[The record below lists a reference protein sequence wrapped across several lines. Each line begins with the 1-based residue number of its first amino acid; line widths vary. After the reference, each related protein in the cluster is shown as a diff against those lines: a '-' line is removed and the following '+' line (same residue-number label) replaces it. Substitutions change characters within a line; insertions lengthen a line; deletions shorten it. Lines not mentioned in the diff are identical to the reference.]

1 MSRPR
6 VLAVVEGSPAH
17 AAGVQVGDEI
27 TGIDGQLPRDV
38 IQWQMLV
45 DEPDPEISIDRSGI
59 ERTLEVSKAAGV
71 PLGVEVDA
79 ALFDRVQ
86 TCDNHCPFCFIYQL
100 PKGMRRSLYLKDDD
114 YRLSFLYGNF
124 TTLTRFTEAD
134 LERVISE
141 QLSPLYVSIHAT
153 DPDVRSGLLR
163 NRRGALSLRWL
174 RVLLD
179 HGIDVHGQV
188 VVCPGVNDGDVLD
201 DTLCGVLDQYP
212 ELISV
217 AVVPLGVSQFSNE
230 PTMRPHT
237 ADEASTVLDIVEGW
251 QATFSAVLGRA
262 LVFASDEYYIL
273 AGRPFPPRESYG
285 DFDMHEDGI
294 GMARAFEA
302 EFHGEAETPIGVQ
315 SGFFHAVDG
324 APATGYRAPRTGEG
338 CGPNPGGE
346 YQAGDLPDDE
356 ESFGGSTSE
365 VPHQDVGVL
374 ASSPA
379 QAVAV
384 DLKPRRGAN
393 TSVLTSK
400 YGATVISPLIESLG
414 RADIRVTEVDNEFFG
429 GNIGVTGL
437 MVGADLIRVLAAE
450 PTGDRYLLP
459 DVCLTGG
466 RFLDGLTTDDL
477 PRRVEIVGT
486 DGFALRQ
493 ALEQR

>member
-6 VLAVVEGSPAH
+6 IIAVVDDSPA
-17 AAGVQVGDEI
+17 ARAGLGIGDEI
-27 TGIDGQLPRDV
+27 VSIDGEVPRDV

-45 DEPDPEISIDRSGI
+45 DEPDPEIVIDTGGL
-59 ERTLEVSKAAGV
+59 ERTCEIEKAAGE

-141 QLSPLYVSIHAT
+141 NLSPLYVSIHAT
-153 DPDVRSGLLR
+153 NPDVRAELLR

-179 HGIDVHGQV
+179 HDIEVHGQI
-188 VVCPGVNDGDVLD
+188 VVCPGVNDADVLD

-212 ELISV
+212 ELASV

-230 PTMRPHT
+230 ATMRPHT
-237 ADEASTVLDIVEGW
+237 TAQAEGVVDIVESW
-251 QATFSAVLGRA
+251 QETFFDLLGRRM
-262 LVFASDEYYIL
+262 VFASDEYYL
-273 AGRPFPPRESYG
+273 LCDRSFPDVSTYG

-302 EFHGEAETPIGVQ
+302 EFDGTAESAIGVQ

-324 APATGYRAPRTGEG
+324 APATGYRAPRLDAQPA
-338 CGPNPGGE
+338 PNPGGE
-346 YQAGDLPDDE
+346 FAAGALPDDPDA
-356 ESFGGSTSE
+356 FGGSGIES
-365 VPHQDVGVL
+365 VPVSIAAAPVSVSL
-374 ASSPA
+374 S
-379 QAVAV
+379 
-384 DLKPRRGAN
+384 PRRDAA
-393 TSVLTSK
+393 TAVLTST
-400 YGATVISPLIESLG
+400 YGARVIGPMIERLD
-414 RADIRVTEVDNEFFG
+414 RPDVRVVPVSNAFFG

-437 MVGADLIRVLAAE
+437 MVGADLSRVLASE
-450 PTGDRYLLP
+450 PEGDRYLLP

-466 RFLDGLTTDDL
+466 RFLDGLTPDDL
-477 PRRVEIVGT
+477 PRRVEIVAT
-486 DGFALRQ
+486 DGFALRA
-493 ALEQR
+493 ALEHR